1 MLELFETYQIVWNE
15 ACRKFQKA
23 TNVVWKMRLTFLIM
37 VHRSHYCAIALRAIP
52 FHNATW
58 QYHPDYRI
66 MLKSL
71 RYGRPGRSYCA
82 YSMTVQ

>member
-1 MLELFETYQIVWNE
+1 LQEISESNQRRLEHALDLLDYG
-15 ACRKFQKA
+15 AQKP
-23 TNVVWKMRLTFLIM
+23 L
-37 VHRSHYCAIALRAIP
+37 LRYRAESNSFP
-52 FHNATW
+52 QCYVE